1 MEEAP
6 LPQTPQAEASRPQ
19 VLTVLCILTF
29 IWSGLNLL
37 SSLAIGAFFDLFVE
51 FATRIAEQ
59 YKLSGMEMITS
70 SSPAFF
76 FVSSLFFA
84 GSIAGAVAMWKML
97 RTGFHIYT
105 ISQILLVITPMYF
118 FKQPAPS
125 VFDVL
130 TSGLFIILYSTFVKR
145 MA

>member
-6 LPQTPQAEASRPQ
+6 VPQLPPAETPRPQ

-29 IWSGLNLL
+29 IWSGLNLI
-37 SSLAIGAFFDLFVE
+37 SSLAIGVFFDVFIE
-51 FATRIAEQ
+51 FASRIAEQ
-59 YKLSGMEMITS
+59 YKWSGMEMITS

-84 GSIAGAVAMWKML
+84 GSIAGAMAMWKMR
-97 RTGFHIYT
+97 RTGFHIYS
-105 ISQILLVITPMYF
+105 ISQILLIIAPMYF
-118 FKQPAPS
+118 FRQPAPS

-130 TSGLFIILYSTFVKR
+130 TSGLFIILYSSFLKR
-145 MA
+145 MS